1 MVLLFI
7 WQHGVHSGAGF
18 NDRRSTRSSARV
30 ASDNLMAL
38 AGIVSVVFGVL
49 IAIQPAAGLLAAVWL
64 IGIYA
69 IVMGIMYIVVY
80 FESRTLASR
89 LA

>member
-1 MVLLFI
+1 
-7 WQHGVHSGAGF
+7 
-18 NDRRSTRSSARV
+18 
-30 ASDNLMAL
+30 MAL

-49 IAIQPAAGLLAAVWL
+49 IAIQPTAGLLAVVWL